1 MSSLTDLWRNYMSS
15 ILNGLKLV
23 NAKRPNTIDPIQFR
37 RQKLSEKIGHQI
49 ALAIA
54 LKNGDTYTVKRQ
66 RSVRDEA
73 SGLSTTVEV
82 SRKVKQWWF
91 FNNDTKKVAVQL
103 RYGSR
108 VIDFAKGKNALEV
121 NDGEELIQALTKLRE
136 AVLGGE
142 LDAQMAIASD
152 SVRTRFKR

>member
-1 MSSLTDLWRNYMSS
+1 MSS
-15 ILNGLKLV
+15 ILNSLKLV
-23 NAKRPNTIDPIQFR
+23 NAKRQKGVDPIQFR

-66 RSVRDEA
+66 RNVRDEV

-91 FNNDTKKVAVQL
+91 VNSDTKKVAVQL

-108 VIDFAKGKNALEV
+108 VIDFAKGKNAIEV
-121 NDGEELIQALTKLRE
+121 TDGEELIQALTKLRD

-142 LDAQMAIASD
+142 LDAQIEMASEIVKS
-152 SVRTRFKR
+152 RFKK

>member
-1 MSSLTDLWRNYMSS
+1 MSS
-15 ILNGLKLV
+15 ILSSFKFV
-23 NAKRPNTIDPIQFR
+23 NAKRQINVDPIQFR

-54 LKNGDTYTVKRQ
+54 LKNGETYTVKRQ
-66 RSVRDEA
+66 RNVRDEA
-73 SGLSTTVEV
+73 SGLSTSVEV

-91 FNNDTKKVAVQL
+91 VNNDTKKVAVQL

-108 VIDFAKGKNALEV
+108 VIDFAKGKNAIEV
-121 NDGEELIQALTKLRE
+121 TDSDELIQALTKLRD

-142 LDAQMAIASD
+142 LDAQIEIASE
-152 SVRTRFKR
+152 SVKARFKK